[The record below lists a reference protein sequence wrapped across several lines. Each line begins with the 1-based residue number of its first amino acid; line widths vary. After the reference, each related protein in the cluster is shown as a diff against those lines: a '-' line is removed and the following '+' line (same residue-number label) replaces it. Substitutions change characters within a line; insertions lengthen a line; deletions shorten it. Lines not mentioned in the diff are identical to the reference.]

1 MVTHSG
7 EDYGGTA
14 TTALGPTGA
23 GKGGFIRT
31 QQKWKL
37 WGRRRAPAETPAVS
51 WGGKVVPT
59 TLEGRHLGEEI
70 PTPFFLDD
78 MHCLNPTCTR
88 KRDSFI
94 VPLTSEVEKP
104 GWSCRKQDGDT
115 QELSREHPHALFH
128 ANVTKTLHCFPSWK
142 SEPQLSESHSQRK
155 VELGLRLVFIYF
167 QHSHCT
173 YYAVP
178 HTGEHVPFKSPALP
192 SRTSTHSGSD
202 LGNDGFA

>member
-37 WGRRRAPAETPAVS
+37 QGRRRAPAETPAVS
-51 WGGKVVPT
+51 WDGKVVPT
-59 TLEGRHLGEEI
+59 TLVGRHLGEEI

-78 MHCLNPTCTR
+78 MNSLNPTCTR

-94 VPLTSEVEKP
+94 VPLTSKVEKP

-142 SEPQLSESHSQRK
+142 SEPPLSESHSRRTNSRAGVKAGIYLLPTLTLHLLCCASHRRTRAFQKPGASFTNKHTFR
-155 VELGLRLVFIYF
+155 LRPR
-167 QHSHCT
+167 Q
-173 YYAVP
+173 
-178 HTGEHVPFKSPALP
+178 
-192 SRTSTHSGSD
+192 
-202 LGNDGFA
+202 